1 MNKLNQLVWWIADL
15 TESYRKDSGETL
27 LTYLYDAKYRVINDK
42 ILDTDFEKQD
52 IDEDA
57 ELGGKGGDYPPTDA
71 INQMHRY
78 RDAIY
83 YSKEHEP
90 YRSKEIIGGYI
101 LFPGRGD
108 DEYISQRYFS
118 TSVEEVNI
126 DAFPLLPN
134 ANEELEGRLLKH
146 HLHNILIEHVTTES
160 HVSKAKPQRTKVIQS
175 QAILSIICCAY
186 VKKMVL
192 TNQ

>member
-1 MNKLNQLVWWIADL
+1 
-15 TESYRKDSGETL
+15 
-27 LTYLYDAKYRVINDK
+27 
-42 ILDTDFEKQD
+42 
-52 IDEDA
+52 
-57 ELGGKGGDYPPTDA
+57 
-71 INQMHRY
+71 MHRY

-126 DAFPLLPN
+126 GAFPLLPN
-134 ANEELEGRLLKH
+134 ANEELEGRLLKQ
-146 HLHNILIEHVTTES
+146 HLHKILIEHVTTES
-160 HVSKAKPQRTKVIQS
+160 HVSKAKPQRT
-175 QAILSIICCAY
+175 LAY
-186 VKKMVL
+186 VSEEEKAPEEEEEAPEPEEPQEAIPSHEEGSEEYCSGRECHREIL
-192 TNQ
+192 HD